1 MKRFNEI
8 DEKFICYNCKKE
20 VIPLVYSSRDHC
32 PNCLH
37 SIHLDINP
45 GDRLSECKGYLIPID
60 IEKYKDTFKIVYQC
74 NKCKAI
80 RKNIIAKDDN
90 FDEILNIMS
99 KK

>member
-8 DEKFICYNCKKE
+8 DEKFICYNCKKK
-20 VIPLVYSSRDHC
+20 VDPLVYSSRDHC
-32 PNCLH
+32 PYCLH
-37 SIHLDINP
+37 STHLDINP
-45 GDRLSECKGYLIPID
+45 GDRLSDCKGHLIPID